1 MPDGLRDSDLQV
13 LEIDVVP
20 AQGEEFTD
28 SEAGRRVEQNQRAFS
43 HGEFGEK
50 SLKFVQ
56 FEHIGNPLS
65 FRALT
70 NEFDRVLIR
79 PLVPHRMTKESA
91 HDVPNLRF
99 RTSCPLD

>member
-20 AQGEEFTD
+20 AQAEEFTD
-28 SEAGRRVEQNQRAFS
+28 SEAGRRAEKNKRAFS
-43 HGEFGEK
+43 PGGFGGK
-50 SLKFVQ
+50 ALKFVQ
-56 FEHIGNPLS
+56 FAQIGNSLS

-99 RTSCPLD
+99 